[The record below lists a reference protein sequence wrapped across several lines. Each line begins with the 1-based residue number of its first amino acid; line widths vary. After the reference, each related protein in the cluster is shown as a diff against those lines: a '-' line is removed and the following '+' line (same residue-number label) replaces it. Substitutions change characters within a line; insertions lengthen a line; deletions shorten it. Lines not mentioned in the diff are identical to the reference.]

1 MKVATCAW
9 KRTQVSSRAEQ
20 KRGQKEKAGAKR
32 SAWRRRKREEK
43 TEERKRKDDDANL
56 GLASIRTLNNNK
68 SPFSPLLLRQS
79 RTRNRTSS
87 RTAWEEETT
96 TTSSTTT
103 SEENGLFE
111 SFREKFGKVACC
123 LACTAALS
131 QGALVPPSLAT
142 VRLSTEERN
151 TVSLFSKATPSVVFI
166 TNLTNRRDVFTL
178 DLKEIPQ
185 GAGSGFVWDDEGH
198 IVTNFHVI
206 KGASDVQI
214 TFQDQVVKRGRV
226 VGFDEDRDIAVL
238 QVDEASP
245 SLSPQTS
252 PSLSTS
258 TSVST
263 SAAAGEDAQS
273 GDAFKDEAVSVEKKD
288 SPMVPLPRGSSEDLV
303 VGQRVY
309 AIGNPFG
316 LDHTLTAG
324 IVSGL
329 GREITGGNTGRPIYD
344 VIQTDAAINPG
355 NSGGPLLDSEG
366 NVIGINTAIYSSTG
380 TSSGVGFAIPIDP
393 INLFVD
399 QILKYGRITQPVLG
413 ITFAPD
419 QLVDELGIEGILVLN
434 AIDGGPAW
442 KAGMQATTRD
452 SFGRLVLGDIVVGIN
467 GTDVKS
473 SLDLYRVLNKL
484 SVGDIA
490 ALDIIRGNSKEKIDV
505 TLMDSTILRPRISV
519 QSIISDDVE

>member
-1 MKVATCAW
+1 MTMTTGRMGSHAGATGVVGIGTGRMKAATASRRDDGAVRVAGRRGNRGSLPTRLLALD
-9 KRTQVSSRAEQ
+9 RAREDLASLTETMFDRMSRA
-20 KRGQKEKAGAKR
+20 ACA
-32 SAWRRRKREEK
+32 
-43 TEERKRKDDDANL
+43 
-56 GLASIRTLNNNK
+56 
-68 SPFSPLLLRQS
+68 
-79 RTRNRTSS
+79 
-87 RTAWEEETT
+87 
-96 TTSSTTT
+96 
-103 SEENGLFE
+103 
-111 SFREKFGKVACC
+111 VAC
-123 LACTAALS
+123 A
-131 QGALVPPSLAT
+131 AT
-142 VRLSTEERN
+142 VSLSTVAPALAAVKLSPEERN

-214 TFQDQVVKRGRV
+214 TFQDQKVKHGRV

-238 QVDEASP
+238 QIDEEYQAPPIGVDAPVPTQAPAEP
-245 SLSPQTS
+245 SVLSPDSS
-252 PSLSTS
+252 PDLVT
-258 TSVST
+258 
-263 SAAAGEDAQS
+263 ALR
-273 GDAFKDEAVSVEKKD
+273 
-288 SPMVPLPRGSSEDLV
+288 PLPRGSSEGLV

-316 LDHTLTAG
+316 LDHTLTQG

-329 GREITGGNTGRPIYD
+329 GREITSGNTGRPIYD

-393 INLFVD
+393 IKFFVD

-413 ITFAPD
+413 ISFAPD
-419 QLVDELGIEGILVLN
+419 QLVEELGIEGILVLN
-434 AIDGGPAW
+434 AIEGGPAW
-442 KAGMQATTRD
+442 ASGMQATTRD

-467 GTDVKS
+467 DQGVKD

-484 SVGDIA
+484 SVGDMVS
-490 ALDIIRGNSKEKIDV
+490 LDIIRGNAKQKLEVK
-505 TLMDSTILRPRISV
+505 LMDSTSLMPRITFNEPQV
-519 QSIISDDVE
+519 PNQLEEEED